1 MKPPASPP
9 RRLPR
14 RFPRRGFLL
23 PAVLLVLCLIVLLAV
38 TRHFFSRE
46 HLNMAAHLADYERA
60 YHLANGAL
68 LAGRDQWRRLE
79 AWFNRGDPDTFP
91 KRDRVPAD
99 LKAVGAGLL
108 DGSGLPPEEGVRFAW
123 EDPLLADLAA
133 GQPEASPPQ
142 VEFELRPAGPL
153 FAAPPG
159 PGLRPDPRERQYH
172 LFVHATARVGDAAC
186 HLSWYRST
194 KLINILPPV
203 VGKFALFVREPGALE
218 ANRLAD
224 SSDLA
229 GLHDAP
235 LVIRGGGAVG
245 PDPLPPAAVRD
256 ALDRRGWVFLGGGAC
271 WSLGLS
277 SGGGE
282 PRFADALLRDG
293 WFSWPL
299 DPSEPLS
306 RKGPFAWY
314 VETRPLGRQWREAAG
329 KFALAAFPGR
339 VEATS
344 ILHLNGTA
352 ADPAPTL
359 VVGNVSR
366 RWALLQGLL
375 LPGTGDAA
383 PLPWLSRALF
393 EGDAWPGV
401 KSPSTL
407 AAIRD
412 NFGGRYEAY
421 ERRMSDVAEEAYNAG
436 LFPLM
441 AFPGD
446 PFARVVIIDPAA
458 RPPGLPPPPA
468 SQRLRIDGQPAQ
480 LGEMAFGSAYTLL
493 DDEGREWFSAGDL
506 GALADLSFL
515 RRRVTAAF
523 PDLAS
528 LRRGLS
534 RDDAGNLLL
543 PGAVLVGGPVIV
555 EEPLHFANGG
565 LVLVEGAI
573 RLQGEVGVAGGGEPL
588 SLVSLGGDIDVETAG
603 PLGAALI
610 ALAGRVSLP
619 REVSIK
625 GLVAARELG
634 LAVADPPAARQIE
647 YDDCFDPTAAAARQ
661 RAYRLQG
668 AGEEVFLV
676 R

>member
-1 MKPPASPP
+1 MKPPAS
-9 RRLPR
+9 RASRQ
-14 RFPRRGFLL
+14 PRRGFLL
-23 PAVLLVLCLIVLLAV
+23 PAVLLVLCLIVLLAA

-60 YHLANGAL
+60 YHAANGAL

-79 AWFNRGDPDTFP
+79 AWFNSGDPGTFP

-99 LKAVGAGLL
+99 LKAVCTSLL

-133 GQPEASPPQ
+133 GQPEAAPPQ

-153 FAAPPG
+153 FTAPPG

-172 LFVHATARVGDAAC
+172 LFVHATARVGDATC
-186 HLSWYRST
+186 RLCWYRST

-203 VGKFALFVREPGALE
+203 VGKFALFIREPGALD

-229 GLHDAP
+229 DLHDAP
-235 LVIRGGGAVG
+235 LVVRGGAAIG
-245 PDPLPPAAVRD
+245 PGPRPPAAVRD
-256 ALDRRGWVFLGGGAC
+256 ALDRRGWVFLGGGAR
-271 WSLGLS
+271 WALGLS

-282 PRFADALLRDG
+282 PRFADAMMHDS

-306 RKGPFAWY
+306 RKGDFVWY

-339 VEATS
+339 VERSS
-344 ILHLNGTA
+344 ILNLNGTA

-366 RWALLQGLL
+366 QWALIQGLL
-375 LPGTGDAA
+375 HPSSGKSAH
-383 PLPWLSRALF
+383 LPWLSRTLF
-393 EGDAWPGV
+393 AGDAWPGV
-401 KSPSTL
+401 SQGRTITDL
-407 AAIRD
+407 RD
-412 NFGGRYEAY
+412 NFGGSYDAY
-421 ERRMSDVAEEAYNAG
+421 ERRMSDVAEEPYNAG

-441 AFPGD
+441 DFPGD
-446 PFARVVIIDPAA
+446 PFARVVVIDPAA
-458 RPPGLPPPPA
+458 LPPGLTSLAA
-468 SQRLRIDGQPAQ
+468 SQRLRIDGQPA
-480 LGEMAFGSAYTLL
+480 LPGGMAYGSAYTLL
-493 DDEGREWFSAGDL
+493 DDEGREWFSGGDL
-506 GALADLSFL
+506 GALGDLSFL
-515 RRRVTAAF
+515 RRRVTLAF
-523 PDLAS
+523 PDLAG
-528 LRRGLS
+528 LRRGLP
-534 RDDAGNLLL
+534 RDEAGDLLL
-543 PGAVLVGGPVIV
+543 PGAVLVGGPVTI
-555 EEPLHFANGG
+555 EEPLRFANGG
-565 LVLVEGAI
+565 LVLVDGTI

-588 SLVSLGGDIDVETAG
+588 SLVSLGGDIEVETAA

-610 ALAGRVSLP
+610 ALAGRVTLP
-619 REVSIK
+619 REVSVK

-634 LAVADPPAARQIE
+634 LAVADPPTGRQIE
-647 YDDCFDPTAAAARQ
+647 YDDRYDPTTAATRQ

-668 AGEEVFLV
+668 VGEEVFLV
-676 R
+676 H